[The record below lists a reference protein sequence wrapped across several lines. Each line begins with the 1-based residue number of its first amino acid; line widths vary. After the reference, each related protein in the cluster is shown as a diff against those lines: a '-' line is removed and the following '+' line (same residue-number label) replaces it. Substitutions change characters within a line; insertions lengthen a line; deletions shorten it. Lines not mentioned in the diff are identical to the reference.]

1 MKRKNFFRVKPI
13 LVGEFGPVREDIK
26 FRGGDPFKA
35 ETVPSYLFYL
45 ESGEKHIVVDTGL
58 NPSQETA
65 QLVGLECKGEDLADL
80 LQQES
85 IDPEKVDLVICTHL
99 HWDHVG
105 NLELFRKARIVCQR
119 SEIGW
124 AFSPPHWEMGYL
136 RVFLEPLWEA
146 SERILA
152 VDGNMKL
159 FEGINLIKVGG
170 HTPGSQVVEVDTAE
184 GKVVIAGDLIMS
196 FENLQREWPIGLFW
210 SLEECMRG
218 IRYLREQDV
227 LVLPGHDWKVG
238 DIDSIG

>member
-1 MKRKNFFRVKPI
+1 
-13 LVGEFGPVREDIK
+13 
-26 FRGGDPFKA
+26 
-35 ETVPSYLFYL
+35 
-45 ESGEKHIVVDTGL
+45 
-58 NPSQETA
+58 
-65 QLVGLECKGEDLADL
+65 
-80 LQQES
+80 
-85 IDPEKVDLVICTHL
+85 
-99 HWDHVG
+99 
-105 NLELFRKARIVCQR
+105 
-119 SEIGW
+119 
-124 AFSPPHWEMGYL
+124 MGYL

-227 LVLPGHDWKVG
+227 PVLPGHDWKVR